1 MFCYTRYELV
11 NLANIW
17 SFLTV
22 AGAIG
27 TIIVFQKPIGNII
40 ANVMRAAQTSPSSQQ
55 TPYAGP
61 TNNPNPSAPTSTPT
75 TTSPSTPTP
84 STPSTPS
91 PTVAKGGTDRFGV
104 THFYPDS
111 PTGVKWYMTGC
122 QIQNGSF
129 EGKVAGGDITNG
141 CMGTDNSKMRWDIW
155 SNPSACNYHNFNAN
169 PMFSSNVL

>member
-1 MFCYTRYELV
+1 MEE
-11 NLANIW
+11 
-17 SFLTV
+17 
-22 AGAIG
+22 
-27 TIIVFQKPIGNII
+27 
-40 ANVMRAAQTSPSSQQ
+40 
-55 TPYAGP
+55 
-61 TNNPNPSAPTSTPT
+61 
-75 TTSPSTPTP
+75 STPTP
-84 STPSTPS
+84 EESKEELEDYHEGNFISIKDGQTRVS

-155 SNPSACNYHNFNAN
+155 SNPTVCNYKSHNGPTTAERYMCSPQDWKN
-169 PMFSSNVL
+169 MEIQ